1 MRSVSCLTTPR
12 RTYPEDWQHDDK
24 HRMEAVMRPLRI
36 VLLALLLSLALAPP
50 ASACPSGYAPC
61 GQGVCCPL

>member
-1 MRSVSCLTTPR
+1 MRSVT
-12 RTYPEDWQHDDK
+12 
-24 HRMEAVMRPLRI
+24 I
-36 VLLALLLSLALAPP
+36 ILLALFFGAALAPP